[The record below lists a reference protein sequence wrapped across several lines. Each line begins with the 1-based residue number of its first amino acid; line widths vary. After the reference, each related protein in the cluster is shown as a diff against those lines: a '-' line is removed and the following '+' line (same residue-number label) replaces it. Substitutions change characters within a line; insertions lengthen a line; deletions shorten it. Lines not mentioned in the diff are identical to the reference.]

1 MRRLMWF
8 TLGFALSCGLGAWS
22 IPVPVW
28 VPLLLCVLLLGLSR
42 KWEQLKPGILLAVGC
57 AAGLGWFGLYGHF
70 YLAPAVKVDGQ
81 VQNAQIQITDY
92 SQESL
97 YGCAATGVVSL
108 DGRSYQ
114 VWTYVN
120 DIASLEPGDILTGQ
134 FRFRVTTPGGEEE
147 MTIHSGKGIFLVA
160 SQRGDLTI
168 GRAEQENWRCYAS
181 RLRQKIREILT
192 QCFPE
197 DSLGF
202 VQALLIGDTGKLDY
216 KTDVAFQITGIRH
229 VIAVSG
235 LHVSILFTLLGM
247 VTFKRR
253 FLMALVGFPALLVF
267 AAAAGFTPSV
277 TRACIMSGLMLL
289 SLLLEKEYDGPT
301 ALSFAALGMLILNP
315 LAITSVSFQMSAAS
329 VAGIFLFYEP
339 VRAWMLGKL
348 PKRKETAGR
357 VFSSLTA
364 TVSMTLSATALT
376 VPLTAYY
383 FGTVSLIGMAT
394 NLLVLWVV
402 TPVFFGILAVCGLQF
417 LWQGGAVV
425 LAKLVSV
432 PVRYIL
438 WLTKLLAKFPLAAVY
453 TSSIFIVIWLA
464 ASYVLIALF
473 LLRKKRSVT
482 VLVSQIVVGLCV
494 AVLLSWK
501 VPGEE
506 TRITMLDVGQGQS
519 ILLQSEGC
527 SWLVDCGGNSDKV
540 AADTAAKQL
549 LGQGIDTLEGV
560 ILTHYDRDHMGG
572 LPYLLQ
578 RVDTDVLI
586 LPDTEDYGKADE
598 IPQTDRETVYA
609 KDTVT
614 VEYGSTKLTVF
625 GPVYSG
631 YSNENSLCILF
642 ETENCAILITGDRSE
657 FGERML
663 LRRFTLPD
671 VDILVAGHHG
681 SASSTSEELLDAVKP
696 ETVLISVEED
706 NRYNHPAQELLDRL
720 LQRGIEIIRTDE
732 AGNIIIRR

>member
-8 TLGFALSCGLGAWS
+8 TLGFAISCGLGAWS
-22 IPVPVW
+22 IPVSVW
-28 VPLLLCVLLLGLSR
+28 IPLVLFAFLFAFSR
-42 KWEQLKPGILLAVGC
+42 KWGQLKPGILLAVGC
-57 AAGLGWFGLYGHF
+57 TVGMAWFGLYTHF
-70 YLAPAVKVDGQ
+70 YLAPAVKADGQ
-81 VQNAQIQITDY
+81 VLSAQIQITDY
-92 SQESL
+92 SEEST
-97 YGCAATGVVSL
+97 YGCAASGVVTIE
-108 DGRSYQ
+108 GRTYQ

-120 DIASLEPGDILTGQ
+120 DEVTLVPGDTVTGD

-160 SQRGDLTI
+160 SQRGEAAV
-168 GRAEQENWRCYAS
+168 GKAEQEHWRCAAA
-181 RLRQKIREILT
+181 RFRQKIREILAAY
-192 QCFPE
+192 FPE
-197 DSLGF
+197 DTLGF

-253 FLMALVGFPALLVF
+253 FLMALVGFPALAVF

-301 ALSFAALGMLILNP
+301 ALFFAALVMLILNP

-348 PKRKETAGR
+348 PKRKGTAGR

-383 FGTVSLIGMAT
+383 FGTVSLIGMVT
-394 NLLVLWVV
+394 NLLVLWVI

-438 WLTKLLAKFPLAAVY
+438 WLTKLLAKFPLAVVY

-494 AVLLSWK
+494 AVLLSWN
-501 VPGEE
+501 VPVEE

-527 SWLVDCGGNSDKV
+527 TWLVDCGGSSDKV
-540 AADTAAKQL
+540 AAEIAAKQL
-549 LGQGIDTLEGV
+549 LGQGIDTLDGV

-609 KDTVT
+609 EDTVT
-614 VEYGSTKLTVF
+614 IEYGSTKLTVF

-671 VDILVAGHHG
+671 VDILAAGHHG

-732 AGNIIIRR
+732 AGTIVIKR

>member
-8 TLGFALSCGLGAWS
+8 SLGFAISCGLGAWS
-22 IPVPVW
+22 IPFSVW
-28 VPLLLCVLLLGLSR
+28 IPVLLWVLLFVLSR
-42 KWEQLKPGILLAVGC
+42 KWEQLKPGMMLVLGCLAGS
-57 AAGLGWFGLYGHF
+57 LWFGLYSQA
-70 YLAPAVKVDGQ
+70 YLAPAVQADGL
-81 VQNAQIQITDY
+81 VLDAEIQITDY
-92 SQESL
+92 SQEST

-108 DGRSYQ
+108 EGRTYQ

-120 DIASLEPGDILTGQ
+120 DMDMLEPGDTLSGQ

-147 MTIHSGKGIFLVA
+147 MTYHSGKGIFLVA
-160 SQRGDLTI
+160 SQRGEAAV
-168 GRAEQENWRCYAS
+168 GRAEQEHWRCAAA
-181 RLRQKIREILT
+181 RLRQSIREILAAY
-192 QCFPE
+192 FPE
-197 DSLGF
+197 YALGF
-202 VQALLIGDTGKLDY
+202 VQALLIGDTGRLDY
-216 KTDVAFQITGIRH
+216 QTDVAFQITGIRH

-253 FLMALVGFPALLVF
+253 YLMALIGFPALAVF

-301 ALSFAALGMLILNP
+301 ALSFAALTMLVLNP

-339 VRAWMLGKL
+339 IRAWMLKKL
-348 PKRKETAGR
+348 PRRKDFIGR
-357 VFSSLTA
+357 AVGSLSA

-376 VPLTAYY
+376 IPLTAYY
-383 FGTVSLIGMAT
+383 FGTVSLIAMLT
-394 NLLVLWVV
+394 NLLVLWVI

-417 LWQGGAVV
+417 FWKGGAAV
-425 LAKLVSV
+425 LAKLVSI
-432 PVRYIL
+432 PVRCIL
-438 WLTKLLAKFPLAAVY
+438 WLSRLLAKFPLAAVY
-453 TSSIFIVIWLA
+453 TSSMFIVIWLV
-464 ASYVLIALF
+464 ASYILIALF

-482 VLVSQIVVGLCV
+482 VLVSQIVTGLCI
-494 AVLLSWK
+494 AVLLSWQIPK
-501 VPGEE
+501 EE
-506 TRITMLDVGQGQS
+506 TKITMLDVGQGQS

-527 SWLVDCGGNSDKV
+527 TWLVDCGGNSDKV
-540 AADTAAKQL
+540 AADAAAKQL
-549 LGQGIDTLEGV
+549 LGQGIDTLDGV
-560 ILTHYDRDHMGG
+560 IMTHYDRDHMGG

-578 RVDTDVLI
+578 RIDSNVLI
-586 LPDTEDYGKADE
+586 LPDTMDQEKKESLPEGNY
-598 IPQTDRETVYA
+598 ETILT

-614 VEYGSTKLTVF
+614 IEYGTSRLTVF

-642 ETENCAILITGDRSE
+642 ETENCAILIPGDRSK
-657 FGERML
+657 FGEAML
-663 LRRFTLPD
+663 LREFTLPD

-706 NRYNHPAQELLDRL
+706 NRYGHPAQELLDRL
-720 LQRGIEIIRTDE
+720 QARHIEIIRTDE
-732 AGNIIIRR
+732 AGTIVIRR